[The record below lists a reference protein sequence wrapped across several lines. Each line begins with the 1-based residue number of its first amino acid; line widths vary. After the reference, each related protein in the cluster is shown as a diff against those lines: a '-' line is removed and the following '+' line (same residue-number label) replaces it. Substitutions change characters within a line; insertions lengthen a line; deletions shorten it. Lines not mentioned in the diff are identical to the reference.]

1 MGAFIYGSP
10 FMEIQFDDRT
20 LSHLQV
26 AMGSKLRRG
35 ESFFFTWKQG
45 DHGPETRS
53 SIWVSPGIPMMF
65 KYSGGRTPVLNLGW
79 VHVLEETANSTRGL
93 VLLPEP
99 ANLSA
104 DQDERRHTARPGR

>member
-10 FMEIQFDDRT
+10 TMELQFDDRT

-26 AMGSKLRRG
+26 VVGGKLRRG
-35 ESFFFTWKQG
+35 ESFFFTWKQA

-53 SIWVSPGIPMMF
+53 SIWLSPGIPMMF
-65 KYSGGRTPVLNLGW
+65 KYSGGRTPVLNLDW
-79 VHVLEETANSTRGL
+79 VRALEETANSTRGL

-99 ANLSA
+99 PNQSA
-104 DQDERRHTARPGR
+104 DLIERRHTARPGR